1 MFFLNPREEW
11 PQVYQKLW
19 LMSIFQIT
27 GKAVY
32 REGETIAFDPDKP
45 PAVVK
50 RLQERL
56 AIIGG

>member
-1 MFFLNPREEW
+1 
-11 PQVYQKLW
+11 
-19 LMSIFQIT
+19 MSIFQIT

-32 REGETIAFDPDKP
+32 REGDTIAFDPDKP